1 MNEQQKIEEVK
12 LFLDRENHENA
23 ITVLENCIEENSEEL
38 IYYWYLGLVY
48 LLQKNEELAQEV
60 WFCLL
65 YTSPSPRD

>member
-48 LLQKNEELAQEV
+48 
-60 WFCLL
+60 FCLL